1 LVPLPNGEIVN
12 VRVFITEVCRGN
24 MSPLRATT
32 EEVGMATASR
42 DHQNRI
48 PELNITRFLFADT
61 RMAPVWLILRLWL
74 GYEWL
79 KAALGKWAEGGWV
92 GEGAGGAVK
101 GFAQGAIAQTTGE
114 HPQVTGWY
122 ASFLENVV
130 VPNAALFSY
139 LVIFGETLI
148 GIALVLGGFTGIA
161 AFFGVFMNASFLF
174 AGTAGANPLMAL
186 VAILIVL
193 AWRVAGWWGLD
204 RFILPAIGVPGAPGT
219 LLGGRRSGRVR

>member
-1 LVPLPNGEIVN
+1 M
-12 VRVFITEVCRGN
+12 TSATRGHDN
-24 MSPLRATT
+24 
-32 EEVGMATASR
+32 
-42 DHQNRI
+42 HI
-48 PELNITRFLFADT
+48 PEPSITRFLFADT

-79 KAALGKWAEGGWV
+79 KAAWGKWTEGGWV
-92 GEGAGGAVK
+92 GEGAGGGVT
-101 GFAQGAIAQTTGE
+101 GYAQGAIAQTTGE
-114 HPQVTGWY
+114 HPQVSQWY

-139 LVIFGETLI
+139 LVILGETLV
-148 GIALVLGGFTGIA
+148 GIALVLGAFTGIA

-204 RFILPAIGVPGAPGT
+204 RLVLPAIGVPGAPGT
-219 LLGGRRSGRVR
+219 LFGGRRSERVR

>member
-1 LVPLPNGEIVN
+1 
-12 VRVFITEVCRGN
+12 
-24 MSPLRATT
+24 MSTATT
-32 EEVGMATASR
+32 
-42 DHQNRI
+42 DHQSRI
-48 PELNITRFLFADT
+48 PEPSITRFLFADT

-79 KAALGKWAEGGWV
+79 HAAWGKWTEGGWV
-92 GEGAGGAVK
+92 GKGAGAAVK

-122 ASFLENVV
+122 ATFLKEVV
-130 VPNAALFSY
+130 MPNAALFSY

-148 GIALVLGGFTGIA
+148 GIALILGAFTGIA

-174 AGTAGANPLMAL
+174 AGTAGANPLMAI
-186 VAILIVL
+186 VAILLVL

-204 RFILPAIGVPGAPGT
+204 CWILPAIGVPGAPGS
-219 LLGGRRSGRVR
+219 LFGGRRRGGRQVQ

>member
-1 LVPLPNGEIVN
+1 
-12 VRVFITEVCRGN
+12 
-24 MSPLRATT
+24 MSTAARAHET
-32 EEVGMATASR
+32 
-42 DHQNRI
+42 RI
-48 PELNITRFLFADT
+48 PEPNITRFLFADT

-79 KAALGKWAEGGWV
+79 HAAWGKWTEGGWV

-101 GFAQGAIAQTTGE
+101 GFAQGAIAQTKGE
-114 HPQVTGWY
+114 FAQVTGWY

-148 GIALVLGGFTGIA
+148 GIALILGAFTGIA
-161 AFFGVFMNASFLF
+161 ASFGVFMNASFIF

-186 VAILIVL
+186 VAILLVL

-219 LLGGRRSGRVR
+219 LFGGRRSGRVR

>member
-1 LVPLPNGEIVN
+1 
-12 VRVFITEVCRGN
+12 
-24 MSPLRATT
+24 MSTATT
-32 EEVGMATASR
+32 

-48 PELNITRFLFADT
+48 PEPSITRFLFADT
-61 RMAPVWLILRLWL
+61 RMALVWLILRLWL

-79 KAALGKWAEGGWV
+79 HAALGKWTEGGWV
-92 GEGAGGAVK
+92 GKGTGGAVK
-101 GFAQGAIAQTTGE
+101 GVAQGAIAQTKGE
-114 HPQVTGWY
+114 FPQVTGWY
-122 ASFLENVV
+122 ATFLKEVV

-148 GIALVLGGFTGIA
+148 GITLILGAFTSIA

-186 VAILIVL
+186 VAILLVL

-204 RFILPAIGVPGAPGT
+204 RWILHVIGVPGAPGS
-219 LLGGRRSGRVR
+219 LFGGRRRGTRPVQ

>member
-1 LVPLPNGEIVN
+1 
-12 VRVFITEVCRGN
+12 
-24 MSPLRATT
+24 M
-32 EEVGMATASR
+32 TASTTDR
-42 DHQNRI
+42 HNHI
-48 PELNITRFLFADT
+48 PEPSITRILFADP
-61 RMAPVWLILRLWL
+61 RMAPVWLLLRLWL

-79 KAALGKWAEGGWV
+79 HAAWGKWVEGGWV

-122 ASFLENVV
+122 ATFLEEVV

-148 GIALVLGGFTGIA
+148 GIALILGAFTGIA

-174 AGTAGANPLMAL
+174 AGTAGANPLMAI
-186 VAILIVL
+186 VGILLIL

-204 RFILPAIGVPGAPGT
+204 RWFLPAIGVPGAPGK
-219 LLGGRRSGRVR
+219 LFRGRRSGAG

>member
-1 LVPLPNGEIVN
+1 MTAATRDRHNG
-12 VRVFITEVCRGN
+12 
-24 MSPLRATT
+24 
-32 EEVGMATASR
+32 
-42 DHQNRI
+42 I
-48 PELNITRFLFADT
+48 PEPNITRFLFADT
-61 RMAPVWLILRLWL
+61 RMAPVWLIVRLWL

-79 KAALGKWAEGGWV
+79 HAALGKWIEGGWV
-92 GEGAGGAVK
+92 DEGAGGAVK
-101 GFAQGAIAQTTGE
+101 GFAQGAIAQTKGE
-114 HPQVTGWY
+114 FPQVTGWY

-148 GIALVLGGFTGIA
+148 GIALVLGAFTGVA

-204 RFILPAIGVPGAPGT
+204 RWILPAIGVPGAPGT
-219 LLGGRRSGRVR
+219 LFGGRRSARVR

>member
-1 LVPLPNGEIVN
+1 
-12 VRVFITEVCRGN
+12 
-24 MSPLRATT
+24 MS
-32 EEVGMATASR
+32 TAPT
-42 DHQNRI
+42 DHQNSI
-48 PELNITRFLFADT
+48 PEPSITRFLFADT

-79 KAALGKWAEGGWV
+79 KAALGKWIEGGWV

-101 GFAQGAIAQTTGE
+101 GFAQGAMAQTTGE

-130 VPNAALFSY
+130 VPNATLFSY
-139 LVIFGETLI
+139 LVILGETLV
-148 GIALVLGGFTGIA
+148 GIALVLGAFTGIA

-186 VAILIVL
+186 VAILLVL

-204 RFILPAIGVPGAPGT
+204 RRILPAIGVPGAPGS
-219 LLGGRRSGRVR
+219 LFGGRRRGGRQLQ

>member
-1 LVPLPNGEIVN
+1 
-12 VRVFITEVCRGN
+12 
-24 MSPLRATT
+24 MSTAARAHET
-32 EEVGMATASR
+32 
-42 DHQNRI
+42 RI
-48 PELNITRFLFADT
+48 PEPNITRFLFADT

-79 KAALGKWAEGGWV
+79 HAAWGKWTEGGWV

-101 GFAQGAIAQTTGE
+101 GFAQGAIAQTKGE
-114 HPQVTGWY
+114 FAQVTGWY

-139 LVIFGETLI
+139 LVIFGET
-148 GIALVLGGFTGIA
+148 FTGIA
-161 AFFGVFMNASFLF
+161 AFFGVFMNASFIF

-186 VAILIVL
+186 VAILLVL

-204 RFILPAIGVPGAPGT
+204 RFILPAIGVPGAPCT
-219 LLGGRRSGRVR
+219 LFCGRRSGRAR